1 MATVIYALGTG
12 QPPSAIGVIRLS
24 GNGVRQ
30 VLSSFLRNELP
41 PPRMMQLRL
50 LRDGTNVLDEAMVV
64 WMPAPHSY
72 TGEDMAEL
80 HCHGSVATLAAVVA
94 KLDEMTDVRAAQAGE
109 LTRRAFLAGK
119 LDVTSVEGLADLM
132 AARTEA
138 QRQQALQ
145 QWRGEGRQKIEQWRS
160 TLMEVLVFYEAAID
174 FTDEDLPQNMMQKAR
189 EGLLT
194 VHDELQRELQ
204 RRTGEQVR
212 EGIHIAI
219 VGPPNAGKST
229 LMNQLSQEE
238 VSLVSDTAGTT
249 RDVVRYHS
257 QLDGRLI
264 CFYDTAG
271 LGAAR
276 DELDAAAMGKTHQ
289 MVHKAD
295 ELWLVLAHDA
305 QGDETVWRAWIG
317 ERQPHQ
323 WMALVNKN
331 DQPETKDFYQRVAA
345 FCRQQQGAKP
355 LAIVA
360 TAASSA
366 QRCYGKLRSR
376 MMTHDDNGE
385 SPIITRARVRRVVQE
400 AASLLAQAAKTPQ
413 GQEELT
419 AEYVRDALASLG
431 AVTGHGG
438 AEELLDHLFGSLCIG
453 K

>member
-1 MATVIYALGTG
+1 MSTVIYALGTG

-24 GNGVRQ
+24 GRGVCE
-30 VLSSFLRNELP
+30 VLSCFLRDELP

-64 WMPAPHSY
+64 WFPAPHSY

-80 HCHGSVATLAAVVA
+80 HCHGGVATLAAVVA
-94 KLDEMTDVRAAQAGE
+94 RLDEMTDVRAAQAGE

-132 AARTEA
+132 TARTEA
-138 QRQQALQ
+138 QRQQALK

-160 TLMEVLVFYEAAID
+160 TLMEVLAFYEAAID
-174 FTDEDLPQNMMQKAR
+174 FTDEDLPSDMMQKAR
-189 EGLLT
+189 ENLLT
-194 VHDELQRELQ
+194 VHDELQHELQ
-204 RRTGEQVR
+204 RRKGEQVR
-212 EGIHIAI
+212 EGIHIAL
-219 VGPPNAGKST
+219 VGAPNAGKST
-229 LMNQLSQEE
+229 LMNQLSQDD

-257 QLDGRLI
+257 QLDGQLI

-271 LGAAR
+271 LGEAR
-276 DELDAAAMGKTHQ
+276 DELDAAAMSKTNQ
-289 MVHKAD
+289 MVQRAD

-305 QGDETVWRAWIG
+305 HGDEATWRAWIG

-331 DQPETKDFYQRVAA
+331 DKPETKDFYQRVAA
-345 FCRQQQGAKP
+345 FCRQQKGEEP

-366 QRCYGKLRSR
+366 QLCYEQLRRR
-376 MMTHDDNGE
+376 MIVDDDNGE
-385 SPIITRARVRRVVQE
+385 SPVITRARVRRVVQE
-400 AASLLAQAAKTPQ
+400 AASLLAQAAAMPQ

-419 AEYVRDALASLG
+419 AEYVRDAMASLG